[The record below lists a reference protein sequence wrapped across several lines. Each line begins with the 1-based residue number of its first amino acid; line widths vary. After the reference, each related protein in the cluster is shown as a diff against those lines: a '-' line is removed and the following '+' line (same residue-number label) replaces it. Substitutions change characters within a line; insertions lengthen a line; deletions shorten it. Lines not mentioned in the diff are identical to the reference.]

1 MRVIRKY
8 PNRRL
13 YDTETGRFINL
24 GQLREMVEQGVAL
37 EVRDK
42 ATGDDITRA
51 LMLQIIVDAE
61 DQGRPILSQTLL
73 QNLICF
79 RGHALQDYMTT
90 YLEES
95 VALFIDQVD
104 DVHTRVGDMIERG
117 PWAALA
123 ELGRRNMAWWSPW
136 QDEPR
141 RRPRDEDSD

>member
-42 ATGDDITRA
+42 TTGNDITRA
-51 LMLQIIVDAE
+51 LMLQIIVYAE

-73 QNLICF
+73 QNLIRF
-79 RGHALQDYMTT
+79 RGHALQDYMTA
-90 YLEES
+90 YLEQS
-95 VALFIDQVD
+95 VALFIDQID
-104 DVHTRVGDMIERG
+104 DVHSRVGDMIERG
-117 PWAALA
+117 PWAAMA

-136 QDEPR
+136 QDR
-141 RRPRDEDSD
+141 TGRSSRDEDSD